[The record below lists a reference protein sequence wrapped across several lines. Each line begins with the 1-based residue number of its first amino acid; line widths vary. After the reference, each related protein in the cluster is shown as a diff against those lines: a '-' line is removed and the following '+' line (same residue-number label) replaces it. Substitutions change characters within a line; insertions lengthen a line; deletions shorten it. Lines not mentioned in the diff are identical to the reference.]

1 MEPLYYQ
8 TPYVKEFDAIVTA
21 CRPAKHG
28 FEVELSQTGFYPEGG
43 GQPSDTGR
51 IGEVHVTHVEEKHGV
66 VVHETDAPLEVGSTV
81 HAAIDWEQRFS
92 NMQQHTG
99 EHIISGLIHAAYG
112 YDNVG
117 FHMGHD
123 EVTVDLNG
131 PLNWEQLKE
140 IEKKANAVVWA
151 NLPAQVTYP
160 GGGIEN
166 DRLPQQE
173 RADRS
178 GPHRRDSGGGY
189 LCLLRHT
196 RGLHGRDRRDQG
208 AFPDE
213 LQGRRAFLHALW

>member
-1 MEPLYYQ
+1 MKRGMKMEPLYYQ

-51 IGEVHVTHVEEKHGV
+51 IGEVPVPHVEEIAGV
-66 VVHETDAPLEVGSTV
+66 GVQESDAPLEVGSSV
-81 HAAIDWEQRFS
+81 LAAIDREQRFS

-123 EVTVDLNG
+123 EETVDLNG

-140 IEKKANAVVWA
+140 IEK
-151 NLPAQVTYP
+151 
-160 GGGIEN
+160 
-166 DRLPQQE
+166 
-173 RADRS
+173 
-178 GPHRRDSGGGY
+178 
-189 LCLLRHT
+189 
-196 RGLHGRDRRDQG
+196 
-208 AFPDE
+208 
-213 LQGRRAFLHALW
+213 

>member
-1 MEPLYYQ
+1 MAWLFMRRTRRWRWEAPF
-8 TPYVKEFDAIVTA
+8 T
-21 CRPAKHG
+21 RP
-28 FEVELSQTGFYPEGG
+28 STG
-43 GQPSDTGR
+43 Q
-51 IGEVHVTHVEEKHGV
+51 
-66 VVHETDAPLEVGSTV
+66 
-81 HAAIDWEQRFS
+81 QRFS

-151 NLPAQVTYP
+151 NLPVQVTYP
-160 GGGIEN
+160 GEEELKTI
-166 DRLPQQE
+166 DY
-173 RADRS
+173 RS
-178 GPHRRDSGGGY
+178 KKELTGQVRIVEIPGAGY

-208 AFPDE
+208 AFLDE